1 MFTTSLRDIELTLAS
16 FTTSKL
22 YPADYQGT
30 ITNQNEFCRYTVLP
44 TTSEVYNS
52 GRSKFSSGLLI
63 IDIFVE
69 AGRGQAR
76 PFQIADALDL
86 LLQNKILTNKTELG
100 VSYLSYDGLDSAN
113 QSLSRYK
120 YTLPFKLYGE

>member
-1 MFTTSLRDIELTLAS
+1 MFTTSLRDIEVRLAS
-16 FTTSKL
+16 FTTTKM

-30 ITNQNEFCRYTVLP
+30 IDNQNEFSRYTVLP
-44 TTSEVYNS
+44 TVSNIYNNT
-52 GRSKFSSGLLI
+52 RSKVVSGLLI

-69 AGRGQAR
+69 AGKGQSRA
-76 PFQIADALDL
+76 FQIADALDL

-113 QSLSRYK
+113 RSLSRYK